1 MSRRRNK
8 RSRRQNGRAEKY
20 TRPEAEGLDAT
31 PGRPDTVLDRDEVE
45 RQNALQ
51 VREAAERAGTLV
63 SDEVESI
70 MGQAEANAE
79 EIKRN
84 AASDAESIRSQA
96 AESASR
102 VVERIETLSGA
113 LGEHAEQLRREVED
127 LDSSAGDRGET

>member
-8 RSRRQNGRAEKY
+8 RSRRENGRAEKY
-20 TRPEAEGLDAT
+20 TRAEAEGLDAT
-31 PGRPDTVLDRDEVE
+31 RRGPDAVLDRDEVE

-70 MGQAEANAE
+70 MEQAEASAE

-84 AASDAESIRSQA
+84 AEQDAENIREQA
-96 AESASR
+96 AGTASR
-102 VVERIETLSGA
+102 VVERIEALSDA
-113 LGEHAEQLRREVED
+113 LGEHVDQLRREAD
-127 LDSSAGDRGET
+127 GLQDDRRET